1 MGESTTAQGGRTRQ
15 RKWDLPIPVLL
26 SGFVIAATARLAFLP
41 YVSEDSTYF
50 LIPWMQEF
58 RDHGAAALSGE
69 FSNYNFPYLLLMFL
83 AGLLPVE
90 PLIAI
95 KVASLLG
102 DALLAVSVYA
112 LAANYRT
119 IGVSPKL
126 AALIALFLPT
136 VLVNASMWGQCDA
149 IYTAFLVLSLRS
161 LLRNDGR
168 SAWLLWG
175 IAFAFKLQSVFFLP
189 ALLLISLRNRYSLRF
204 PLMAFGV
211 WAMLSLPPAFF
222 GRSLASTFS
231 VYINQTQEYRL
242 VAGAANVYAW
252 FPTATAEQG
261 RFPALV
267 VCGTALLMTAVAYW
281 RGPDTTER
289 RVLLT
294 ITVLAVCPLLLPQMH
309 DRYFFAAE
317 VMALLLLRH
326 KDLFLTP
333 WFFATTGALVY
344 VLYFLSNQYA
354 LPLMLGSVVQCLT
367 VGLLFRAL
375 WRRHSGRQE
384 LRQPTI
390 GISP

>member
-1 MGESTTAQGGRTRQ
+1 M
-15 RKWDLPIPVLL
+15 
-26 SGFVIAATARLAFLP
+26 AATARLALMP
-41 YVSEDSTYF
+41 YISEDSTYF

-58 RDHGAAALSGE
+58 REHGAAALSGE
-69 FSNYNFPYLLLMFL
+69 FSNYNFPYLFLMFL

-102 DALLAVSVYA
+102 DGLLAVSVYA

-175 IAFAFKLQSVFFLP
+175 VAFAFKLQSVFFLP
-189 ALLLISLRNRYSLRF
+189 ALLLISLRNRYTLTF

-211 WAMLSLPPAFF
+211 WAMLSLPPVFF

-242 VAGAANVYAW
+242 VAGAANIYAW

-261 RFPALV
+261 RIPALV
-267 VCGTALLMTAVAYW
+267 VCGTALLLTAAAYW

-289 RVLLT
+289 RVLFT

-326 KDLFLTP
+326 KKLFLTP
-333 WFFATTGALVY
+333 WLLATTGVFVY
-344 VLYFLSNQYA
+344 ILYFVSNQYA

-367 VGLLFRAL
+367 VWLLFRAL
-375 WRRHSGRQE
+375 WRRHNWAPGTESDY
-384 LRQPTI
+384 
-390 GISP
+390 